1 MSDVEQIRQLALV
14 AAREGPL
21 GDRVKDIELEPASD
35 DDDVEFLRVVVT
47 LAGKEP
53 QSDADLEK
61 LLEDI
66 EELAAALDP
75 RYVSVRFQEAA

>member
-1 MSDVEQIRQLALV
+1 MSDVEEIRNLALL

-21 GDRVKDIELEPASD
+21 GERVKDIVLEPAED
-35 DDDVEFLRVVVT
+35 EDDVEFLRVVVT

-53 QSDADLEK
+53 ESDADLEK

-66 EELAAALDP
+66 EDLAAALDP